1 MPFEDDGNLEDIL
14 TTPPQAEAEESQ
26 QVEQPVGETQVDPT
40 PQLQVSEPKT
50 EPAVSSLPASLVSRA
65 KAAGL
70 QLDGINSL
78 DQFSEHLLD
87 RWNQERAYAEY
98 GRTSLAGN
106 GVKTS
111 RQETAGDAQGEKET
125 VEESFDE
132 GGHFSNLW
140 KVAELDEACK
150 YAIQNGIVTLGEDGL
165 FQAKPGYETMALPL
179 LQTINQSHLAQKEQV
194 GKLFEG
200 NFYQNIDKG
209 LWPAFEARLN
219 RMLDERL
226 NSQFQSYEQQVSER
240 SFVDNFV
247 NENKSWLYD
256 AGGNLSADGLRFQQ
270 AVNEL
275 RQNGITDSQVL
286 ANYAIKIAGIN
297 TQPPATV
304 QPESSVQPSG
314 GQNTE
319 KARDE
324 QGRFLPAG
332 KPAPVPPQKTK
343 QESFIDK
350 ARRHVTH
357 SDSRGAGI
365 NSGSDYQVANE
376 ADLENMFTDA
386 WKHAAVV

>member
-14 TTPPQAEAEESQ
+14 TTPPQAEAEEMQ
-26 QVEQPVGETQVDPT
+26 QVEQPVDETQVDPT

-87 RWNQERAYAEY
+87 RWNQERAYAEF
-98 GRTSLAGN
+98 GRTSLAN
-106 GVKTS
+106 PKHHADEINKTPAS
-111 RQETAGDAQGEKET
+111 EEGEGQESE
-125 VEESFDE
+125 FDE
-132 GGHFSNLW
+132 NGHFSNLW

-165 FQAKPGYETMALPL
+165 FQAKPGCETMALPL

-256 AGGNLSADGLRFQQ
+256 ASGNLSADGLRFQQ

-286 ANYAIKIAGIN
+286 ASYAIKIAGIN

-304 QPESSVQPSG
+304 QSESPVRPSG